1 MLASRSDGGTKHITG
16 YVYAIQRTHPLR
28 LLTMCNRTL
37 TFTYYEESD
46 ELVGVCADCRARA
59 ERESNAH

>member
-1 MLASRSDGGTKHITG
+1 MIGRAHEDATG
-16 YVYAIQRTHPLR
+16 HLIGYIYPVQREHALR

-46 ELVGVCADCRARA
+46 ELVGVCVDCRQRA
-59 ERESNAH
+59 GTA